1 MTSSPPALRLHTAP
15 LVTIT
20 KGITIT
26 ITIVIITIT
35 IVTITIINFPVI
47 TITDWTCLLLYY
59 ITIGIIIIKDPLD
72 LKKQAP
78 IAEGCA
84 CNFWFHHN
92 NHHQHDHLQHDHH
105 QHDHDHH
112 HHDLLSRH
120 AKIADKTS
128 LCNQCMCCIS
138 HMLRLVF
145 TITITMMKDKR
156 QKIKDSRECHNHWN
170 CWSA

>member
-92 NHHQHDHLQHDHH
+92 NHHQHDHH

-145 TITITMMKDKR
+145 TININMIKDKR
-156 QKIKDSRECHNHWN
+156 QKIKDNR
-170 CWSA
+170 

>member
-20 KGITIT
+20 KGIT
-26 ITIVIITIT
+26 ITIT

-84 CNFWFHHN
+84 CN
-92 NHHQHDHLQHDHH
+92 NHHQHDHH
-105 QHDHDHH
+105 QHDHH
-112 HHDLLSRH
+112 
-120 AKIADKTS
+120 
-128 LCNQCMCCIS
+128 
-138 HMLRLVF
+138 
-145 TITITMMKDKR
+145 
-156 QKIKDSRECHNHWN
+156 
-170 CWSA
+170 